1 MAYSGVGSEKS
12 LGPHEAAQRDVERR
26 FRRVVRE
33 HPEYGD
39 AMEKV
44 WNMLVKYRTP
54 ANGWLTDSLLQ
65 EPEGR
70 RPSDVDV
77 LFYSE
82 LVFQLLKGHLFYTGV
97 DVRCPPSTEP
107 PEEFLDELTLAAVKP
122 PFEVDFLSE
131 NGHRQPILR
140 WSKPVIVHSHREGQA
155 HATKELTPGYALLSI
170 GYTRAIYTGL
180 ALKEHRILAR
190 WPHGHNFIYLLWT
203 DLQGLFEGITDL
215 STWLSDRL

>member
-1 MAYSGVGSEKS
+1 MAYGAIGSEKS
-12 LGPHEAAQRDVERR
+12 LGPQEATQHEVERR
-26 FRRVVRE
+26 FRKVVRE

-39 AMEKV
+39 AIEKV

-65 EPEGR
+65 ERGSR
-70 RPSDVDV
+70 RPRDVDV

-97 DVRCPPSTEP
+97 DVKCPPRTEP
-107 PEEFLDELTLAAVKP
+107 QEEFLNELTLAAVKA
-122 PFEVDFLSE
+122 PFEVNFIYE
-131 NGHRQPILR
+131 AGHRQPVLR
-140 WSKPVIVHSHREGQA
+140 WSEPVVVHSHREGQA
-155 HATKELTPGYALLSI
+155 HTIKELAPGYAVLSI
-170 GYTRAIYTGL
+170 GYVRAIYTGL
-180 ALKEHRILAR
+180 TLKEHRILAR

-215 STWLSDRL
+215 SSWLSDRL